1 MSISRQPVSST
12 PNSEST
18 LKSIEHELMSSKT
31 ARIEDENRNG
41 ENEVGTWVDEDE

>member
-1 MSISRQPVSST
+1 MSVSHRPVSST
-12 PNSEST
+12 TNAENT
-18 LKSIEHELMSSKT
+18 LKSIEHELMSGKT